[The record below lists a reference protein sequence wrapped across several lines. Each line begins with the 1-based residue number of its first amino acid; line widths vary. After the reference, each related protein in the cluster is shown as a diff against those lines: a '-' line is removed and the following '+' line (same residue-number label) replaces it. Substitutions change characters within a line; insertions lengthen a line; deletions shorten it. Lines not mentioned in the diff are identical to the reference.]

1 MTKTSAFP
9 LRRTLLLLQ
18 ACCLAMSAQAQAP
31 SASAQLQQQASQ
43 PLRSGLDASGF
54 DPAVRAQDDLFRA
67 VNGTWLKRYDL
78 PADKA
83 RFGSF
88 IQLRDL
94 SDERVR
100 AIVEDLASRPDNK
113 RPVIGSVEQKVADY
127 YSAFLDTVA
136 IDRAGLDPIKPA
148 LARIEAIRTLA
159 ELAQWQGGMQG
170 RFSLPINLNVSP
182 DVLQPTVNRVSANQ
196 GGLGLPDR
204 DYYLKKEDARLAK
217 ALKAYEQYLET
228 LARLSGEVDSAQVAR
243 RVLAVETAIAN
254 AHWER
259 VLLRNPAK
267 RNNPMSVAEL
277 QEKAPG
283 FDWALLM
290 QSAGL
295 GGQGRLNVGQ
305 PSTATAVARLY
316 ADLPLADW
324 KLYFKLRTLDHA
336 ALSLP
341 QAFREARFALR
352 DQALTGIQVEMPRW
366 QRSIA
371 ELNGALG
378 EGVGQLYV
386 AKHFSPAHKAR
397 MQALVDNLLL
407 AYRESIEGLDWMS
420 PATKAEA
427 QLKLSKFISKIGYPE
442 VWRDYSE
449 LKVLRADPIG
459 NAERAAAYRWQRQ
472 LARVGKPVDRK
483 EWSMTPQTV
492 NASYSPTLNAITFP
506 AAILQPPFFDMA
518 ADDAVNYG
526 AIGAVIGHEI
536 SHGFD
541 DSGSQYDGDG
551 ALRNWWSEAD
561 RKAFEGIADKLVA
574 QYNGYSPIAGKT
586 VNGRLT
592 LGENIADLSGLQIAY
607 KAYRRSLQGKPAAKI
622 DGFSGEQRFYYG
634 FAQVWRGKARD
645 EWVLQQLLS
654 DPHSPSEFRANGTPI
669 NHDGFHE
676 AFGTQ
681 PGDKMFK
688 PAAERIRI
696 W

>member
-1 MTKTSAFP
+1 MNTVFRSP
-9 LRRTLLLLQ
+9 LGRLTLVLQ
-18 ACCLAMSAQAQAP
+18 AALLATAAQAQLA
-31 SASAQLQQQASQ
+31 
-43 PLRSGLDASGF
+43 SGLDVSGF
-54 DPAVRAQDDLFRA
+54 DAAVRPQDDLFRA
-67 VNGTWLKRYDL
+67 VNGAWLKRYEL

-83 RFGSF
+83 RYGSF
-88 IQLRDL
+88 NELRDR

-100 AIVEDLASRPDNK
+100 AIVEELVARPDAR
-113 RPVIGSVEQKVADY
+113 RPVIGSLEQKVADY
-127 YSAFLDTVA
+127 YAAFLDTDA
-136 IDRAGLDPIKPA
+136 IDKAGLAPIQPA
-148 LARIEAIRTLA
+148 LARIDAISSLA
-159 ELAQWQGGMQG
+159 DLAQWQGGMQG

-204 DYYLKKEDARLAK
+204 DYYLKTEDARLAK
-217 ALKAYEQYLET
+217 ALKAYEQYLEA
-228 LARLSGEVDSAQVAR
+228 LARLSGEAEPAQAAR
-243 RVLAVETAIAN
+243 RVVALETALAQ

-259 VLLRNPAK
+259 VKLRNPK
-267 RNNPMSVAEL
+267 LRSNPMAVTEL
-277 QEKAPG
+277 QEQAPG
-283 FDWALLM
+283 FDWAVLL

-295 GGQGRLNVGQ
+295 GAQTRLNVGQ

-324 KLYFKLRTLDHA
+324 KLYFKLRTLDEA

-341 QAFREARFALR
+341 KAFREARFALR
-352 DQALTGIQVEMPRW
+352 DQSLTGTQVEMPRW

-371 ELNGALG
+371 ELNAALG

-386 AKHFSPAHKAR
+386 AQHFSPAHKAR
-397 MQALVDNLLL
+397 MQSLVDNLLA

-420 PATKAEA
+420 AATKAEA

-442 VWRDYSE
+442 VWRDYSA

-472 LARVGKPVDRK
+472 VARVGKPVDRK

-551 ALRNWWSEAD
+551 ALRNWWSAAD
-561 RKAFEGIADKLVA
+561 RKAFEAIADKLVA

-607 KAYRRSLQGKPAAKI
+607 KAYRRSLQGKPSATLA
-622 DGFSGEQRFYYG
+622 GLSGEQRFYYG
-634 FAQVWRGKARD
+634 FAQVWRGKARE
-645 EWVLQQLLS
+645 EWVLQQLVS

-688 PAAERIRI
+688 PVEQRIRI